1 MRMFRDQ
8 RGQTTILIALCLLCL
23 CGMTGFAVDAG
34 MMFRAKRNLQIAAD
48 AAAISGAAELNYG
61 DAAAAA
67 QAAAVQNGET
77 NGVNGATV
85 TVNNP
90 PAAGSHT
97 GSAYVEVIVSQVEPT
112 YFMKALH
119 LNSLTVSARAVGTVA
134 TTPTCLV
141 TLGSTAPGL
150 SVTNGAALSVSS
162 CGIIDDATGS
172 GALTA
177 SGGSPITATS
187 VGVVGTTSITNG
199 ATVTPTPVTGI
210 TAVADPLSYFA
221 TPPPSSDYTSGCSA
235 DPKISSSRTIGPST
249 SNSYVCYQGLTI
261 SNGSTATLN
270 PGLYIINGV
279 AGSGKN
285 VFSVAGGAIIN
296 GTTGVTF
303 YFVNGASFNFSNG
316 ASVNLTA
323 PTSGPYRGLLFYQD
337 PGDTAA
343 DSFVGGSVAVMNGIF
358 YLPKAAL
365 TLSNGNSSTFSTDLV
380 VGSLTMTGSATLKPY
395 APLNAS
401 SPLSGARLVE

>member
-1 MRMFRDQ
+1 MAMRIFRDRRGLIFCDQ
-8 RGQTTILIALCLLCL
+8 RGQTTILIALCLMCL
-23 CGMTGFAVDAG
+23 LGLTGFAVDAG

-141 TLGSTAPGL
+141 TLGNAAPGL
-150 SVTNGAALSVSS
+150 SVTNGAALTVSS

-177 SGGSPITATS
+177 SGGATITTTS
-187 VGVVGTTSITNG
+187 VSVVGTTSISNG
-199 ATVTPTPVTGI
+199 AVVTPTPVTGI
-210 TAVADPLSYFA
+210 TTVADPLSYFA
-221 TPPPSSDYTSGCSA
+221 IPPPSSDYTSGCSA
-235 DPKISSSRTIGPST
+235 DPKISTSRTIGPST
-249 SNSYVCYQGLTI
+249 AGSYVCYDGLTI
-261 SNGSTATLN
+261 SNSPTVTLN
-270 PGLYIINGV
+270 PALYIINGV
-279 AGSGKN
+279 GGSGKN
-285 VFSVAGGAIIN
+285 QFSVSGGTLN
-296 GTTGVTF
+296 GTSGVTF
-303 YFVNGASFNFSNG
+303 YLVNEIGRAH
-316 ASVNLTA
+316 V
-323 PTSGPYRGLLFYQD
+323 
-337 PGDTAA
+337 
-343 DSFVGGSVAVMNGIF
+343 
-358 YLPKAAL
+358 
-365 TLSNGNSSTFSTDLV
+365 
-380 VGSLTMTGSATLKPY
+380 
-395 APLNAS
+395 
-401 SPLSGARLVE
+401 

>member
-1 MRMFRDQ
+1 
-8 RGQTTILIALCLLCL
+8 
-23 CGMTGFAVDAG
+23 
-34 MMFRAKRNLQIAAD
+34 
-48 AAAISGAAELNYG
+48 LNYG

-141 TLGSTAPGL
+141 TLGNAAPGL
-150 SVTNGAALSVSS
+150 SVTNGAALTVSS

-177 SGGSPITATS
+177 SGGATITTTS
-187 VGVVGTTSITNG
+187 VSVVGTTSISNG
-199 ATVTPTPVTGI
+199 AVVTPTPVTGI
-210 TAVADPLSYFA
+210 TTVADPLSYFA

-235 DPKISSSRTIGPST
+235 DPKISTSRTIGPST
-249 SNSYVCYQGLTI
+249 AGSYVCYDGLTI
-261 SNGSTATLN
+261 SNSPTVTLN

-279 AGSGKN
+279 GGSGKN
-285 VFSVAGGAIIN
+285 VFSVAGGAIVN

-337 PGDTAA
+337 AGDTAA
-343 DSFVGGSVAVMNGIF
+343 DSFVGGSVAVLNGIF

-365 TLSNGNSSTFSTDLV
+365 TLSNGNSTTFSTDLV

-395 APLNAS
+395 APLNAA

>member
-77 NGVNGATV
+77 TGANGATV
-85 TVNNP
+85 TVNTP
-90 PAAGSHT
+90 PVYGPFATKSG
-97 GSAYVEVIVSQVEPT
+97 YVEVIVSQVEPT

-141 TLGSTAPGL
+141 TLGAAAPGL
-150 SVTNGAALSVSS
+150 SVTNGAALSISS

-177 SGGSPITATS
+177 SCAPITTTS
-187 VGVVGTTSITNG
+187 VGVVGTTSISNG
-199 ATVTPTPVTGI
+199 GTVTPTPVTGI
-210 TAVADPLSYFA
+210 TTVADPLSYFA

-235 DPKISSSRTIGPST
+235 DPKISTSRTIGPST
-249 SNSYVCYQGLTI
+249 AGSYVCYDGLTI
-261 SNGSTATLN
+261 SNSPTVTLN

-279 AGSGKN
+279 GGSGKN
-285 VFSVAGGAIIN
+285 VFSVAGGAIVN

-337 PGDTAA
+337 AGDTAA
-343 DSFVGGSVAVMNGIF
+343 DSFVGGSVAVLNGIF

-365 TLSNGNSSTFSTDLV
+365 TLSNGNSTTFSTDLV

-395 APLNAS
+395 APLNTA